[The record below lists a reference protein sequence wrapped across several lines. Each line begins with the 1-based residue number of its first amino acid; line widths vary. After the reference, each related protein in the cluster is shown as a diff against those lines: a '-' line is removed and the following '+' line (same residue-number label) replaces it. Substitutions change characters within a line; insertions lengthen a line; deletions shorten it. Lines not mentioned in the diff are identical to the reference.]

1 LTWRILRRPANPTGA
16 CTIAAAR
23 WAVAAAE
30 DTTMSMND
38 NTRTRLSVSG
48 MRRYAECGYAF
59 KLHRDGAPRRIAA
72 AIWYGGIVHR
82 ILERAYAGATPTD
95 AHEHVWAVECG
106 SILAALEQWSDLH
119 LAYQASGKPNTKAR
133 EAWLL
138 SHPDYHT
145 LGEHLQRYQSDV
157 LSIYAW
163 TKTAS
168 VQSFFLR
175 SRTLVREHGDELLLP
190 HAVMVEG
197 NLMAPL
203 PAGQEL
209 ALDAV
214 IADDDDEP
222 RPYGLLQAIIGTTTI
237 AGVPD
242 VVAYDPDTRQW
253 RIGDYKT
260 SKTIL
265 TPDAIRED
273 AQLNTYLIIL
283 HQAGIIPAGAA
294 VSIGHIYVSDHVE
307 AVWADA
313 SDLVGML
320 PRRLV
325 QQVEQTHALIEAEI
339 FMPVKGLLNG
349 YTDRCAGCAYANV
362 CDA

>member
-1 LTWRILRRPANPTGA
+1 VADGHIRPHPAYRGSPTA
-16 CTIAAAR
+16 
-23 WAVAAAE
+23 
-30 DTTMSMND
+30 
-38 NTRTRLSVSG
+38 
-48 MRRYAECGYAF
+48 GY
-59 KLHRDGAPRRIAA
+59 
-72 AIWYGGIVHR
+72 R
-82 ILERAYAGATPTD
+82 ILEHAYAGATPTD
-95 AHEHVWAVECG
+95 AHEQVWAAECG

-157 LSIYAW
+157 LSLYVW

-168 VQSFFLR
+168 VQDFFLR

-197 NLMAPL
+197 NLVAPL
-203 PAGQEL
+203 PDGQEL
-209 ALDAV
+209 APVA
-214 IADDDDEP
+214 IAADDDDEP
-222 RPYGLLQAIIGTTTI
+222 RPYGLLQATIAATTV

-242 VVAYDPDTRQW
+242 VVAYDPDTCHW

-260 SKTIL
+260 ARTVL
-265 TPDAIRED
+265 TPEALRED
-273 AQLNTYLIIL
+273 AQLNAYLIML
-283 HQAGIIPAGAA
+283 HQAGIIPAGAG

-307 AVWADA
+307 TVWVDA
-313 SDLVGML
+313 SDLVGIL

-325 QQVEQTHALIEAEI
+325 QQVEQTRTLIEAEI
-339 FMPVKGLLNG
+339 FIPVKGLLNG
-349 YTDRCAGCAYANV
+349 YADRCAGCVFAHV

>member
-1 LTWRILRRPANPTGA
+1 
-16 CTIAAAR
+16 
-23 WAVAAAE
+23 
-30 DTTMSMND
+30 MSTND
-38 NTRTRLSVSG
+38 NITTRLSISG

-59 KLHRDGAPRRIAA
+59 KLHRDGAPRRITA

-95 AHEHVWAVECG
+95 AHEQVWAEECG

-145 LGEHLQRYQSDV
+145 LSEHLQRYQSDV
-157 LSIYAW
+157 LSLYAW
-163 TKTAS
+163 PKTAS
-168 VQSFFLR
+168 VQDFFLR

-197 NLMAPL
+197 NLVAPL

-209 ALDAV
+209 APVA
-214 IADDDDEP
+214 IAADDDDEP
-222 RPYGLLQAIIGTTTI
+222 RPYGLLLATIGATTV

-260 SKTIL
+260 ARTVL
-265 TPDAIRED
+265 TPEALRED
-273 AQLNTYLIIL
+273 AQLNAYLIML
-283 HQAGIIPAGAA
+283 HQAGIIPAGAS
-294 VSIGHIYVSDHVE
+294 VSIGHIYESDHVE
-307 AVWADA
+307 TVWVDA
-313 SDLVGML
+313 SDLVGIL

-325 QQVEQTHALIEAEI
+325 QQVEQTRTLIEAEI

-349 YTDRCAGCAYANV
+349 YADRCAGCVLARP
-362 CDA
+362 